1 MSEWISVDERL
12 PEDPMQTVI
21 VANRKGKVCV
31 AVYSV
36 TEREFGVMCGIR
48 KTFKVTHWMP
58 LPSTEGLSSES

>member
-1 MSEWISVDERL
+1 
-12 PEDPMQTVI
+12 MQTVI